1 MVLVFDAVGFEE
13 LFQSPATESTRLG
26 VDLDVHCHCACLL
39 RGVLGVSYHAGGGMG
54 RGGRGGGGV
63 CFGYNWAKYPAIAG
77 REGAMTTRPAMEP
90 SVEIPQGAQQAKV
103 EPLPDPKR
111 KPDAMRQFP
120 DVSRAYLILERHFS
134 SRPDVLVGSEGYL
147 CLHSRD
153 RSDYV
158 VPDCVVAFGVNP
170 GAIRDD
176 RNGYVISEVGKPP
189 EFVLEVA
196 SESTGELDYR
206 VKPGI
211 YAGFG
216 VAEYWRFDRTGGG
229 MHDAPLG
236 GGRLVAGAYQPI
248 ELTTGADGVI
258 WGRSEVLG
266 LDLCWDRGRLR
277 FYDPVAGG
285 YLPDLAEAM
294 EQRDAAEAR
303 AEAAESEL
311 RLLRGDG
318 Q

>member
-1 MVLVFDAVGFEE
+1 
-13 LFQSPATESTRLG
+13 
-26 VDLDVHCHCACLL
+26 
-39 RGVLGVSYHAGGGMG
+39 
-54 RGGRGGGGV
+54 
-63 CFGYNWAKYPAIAG
+63 
-77 REGAMTTRPAMEP
+77 MTARPAMQP
-90 SVEIPQGAQQAKV
+90 PGGGRHGHI
-103 EPLPDPKR
+103 EPLPNPPVKSGALR
-111 KPDAMRQFP
+111 VMPQIY
-120 DVSRAYLILERHFS
+120 RAYLVLDCYFRHW
-134 SRPDVLVGSEGYL
+134 PDVLVNGRGYL
-147 CLHSRD
+147 CFNPSGC
-153 RSDYV
+153 SDLS
-158 VPDCVVAFGVNP
+158 VPDCVVAFGVDP
-170 GAIRDD
+170 VAITE
-176 RNGYVISEVGKPP
+176 RNGYVIDEVGKPP

-211 YAGFG
+211 YAGFV

-236 GGRLVAGAYQPI
+236 GGRLVDGAYQAI
-248 ELTTGADGVI
+248 ELTTGEDGVI

-303 AEAAESEL
+303 AEAAEAEL